1 MWYRILSA
9 WVATLA
15 GSGLVMADG
24 STPMAPS
31 PLFGG
36 HQPAATP
43 PTATSPLFGG
53 HQLSSQADT
62 AIAAESEA
70 VGPRVW
76 GEVDYL
82 LMFERRQRVPLLVG
96 TLKDSLVNTADGV
109 SSTATPLYPT
119 NGRISF
125 GGINGLSARIGG
137 QVADGFGLDIGGFAL
152 ERSSLERTFTS
163 EGTPSLIRNYTSGA
177 TGRGVNFFVA
187 KIAPNDYAGAVRV
200 QADSQLWGID
210 ANFRR
215 PWYHLFADRTDLLA
229 GVRYL
234 NLRESLN
241 IDNAS
246 FFPNGGVI
254 AVSDS
259 FRTQNHIY
267 VAQVGLQSFWYG
279 SGRWDLNYFGKIGLG
294 GASQRVE
301 IAGSNF
307 FSGLPDQN
315 TGLYTQANNI
325 GNFERNKFV
334 AVGELGLKLGYRITE
349 RLHAQVGYN
358 VLYVSSVVRPGPA
371 IDPVVNDSKLR
382 FVKDPP
388 ADSGS
393 PRPTFSFARAS
404 TDFYAQGLTLGL
416 SLQY

>member
-24 STPMAPS
+24 TPPMATS

-36 HQPAATP
+36 HQPAAAAS
-43 PTATSPLFGG
+43 TATNPLFGA
-53 HQLSSQADT
+53 HQVSSQADS
-62 AIAAESEA
+62 AIAAEPEA
-70 VGPRVW
+70 VGPRIW

-82 LMFERRQRVPLLVG
+82 LWFERRQRVPLLVG

-152 ERSSLERTFTS
+152 ERSSIERTFS
-163 EGTPSLIRNYTSGA
+163 SSGSPSLLA
-177 TGRGVNFFVA
+177 TFTRPGDGRGVNLFFA
-187 KIAPNDYAGAVRV
+187 KLPPNGYAGSIRV
-200 QADSQLWGID
+200 EADSQLWGID
-210 ANFRR
+210 GNVRR
-215 PWYHLFADRTDLLA
+215 PWYHLVADRTDLLS
-229 GVRYL
+229 GFRYV
-234 NLRESLN
+234 NLHENLSINNR
-241 IDNAS
+241 
-246 FFPNGGVI
+246 
-254 AVSDS
+254 SDLS
-259 FRTQNHIY
+259 DGSILRVTDQFRTQNHIY
-267 VAQVGLQSFWYG
+267 VAQIGLQSYWYG

-301 IAGSNF
+301 IAGNNTLTGF
-307 FSGLPDQN
+307 EDEK
-315 TGLYTQANNI
+315 TGLYTQASNI
-325 GNFERNKFV
+325 GNYERNKFV

-349 RLHAQVGYN
+349 RLHAQAGYN

-371 IDPVVNDSKLR
+371 LDPVVNDANITY
-382 FVKDPP
+382 VANPP
-388 ADSGS
+388 AD
-393 PRPTFSFARAS
+393 PINRRPAFSFARAS

>member
-15 GSGLVMADG
+15 GSGLVMAD
-24 STPMAPS
+24 TPMATS

-36 HQPAATP
+36 HQPAAAP
-43 PTATSPLFGG
+43 STATNSLFGA
-53 HQLSSQADT
+53 HQLSSQADS
-62 AIAAESEA
+62 AIAADPEA

-82 LMFERRQRVPLLVG
+82 LWFERRQRVPLLVG
-96 TLKDSLVNTADGV
+96 TLKDSLVNSAESV
-109 SSTATPLYPT
+109 SSTETNPLYPT
-119 NGRISF
+119 NGRVSF

-152 ERSSLERTFTS
+152 ERSSLEREFRS
-163 EGTPSLIRNYTSGA
+163 EGSPSLIRTYTSAVQGK
-177 TGRGVNFFVA
+177 GINFFVA
-187 KIAPNDYAGAVRV
+187 KIAPNGYAGAIRV

-215 PWYHLFADRTDLLA
+215 PWYHLIADRTDLLA

-241 IDNAS
+241 IDNAA
-246 FFPNGGVI
+246 FFPNGNVI
-254 AVSDS
+254 GISDN

-267 VAQVGLQSFWYG
+267 VAQIGLQSYWYG

-301 IAGSNF
+301 IDGVNF
-307 FSGLPDQN
+307 IGGLPDQN

-325 GNFERNKFV
+325 GVFERNKFV

-371 IDPVVNDSKLR
+371 IDPVINDSKLR
-382 FVKDPP
+382 YLANRP
-388 ADSGS
+388 ADSAD
-393 PRPTFSFARAS
+393 PRPTFTFARAS